1 MFHLPYLQGPDT
13 DRTLDS
19 CNLHCVPKEFQRYR
33 HQDLWTCVLQR
44 LRRRTA
50 YVKIPQMSE
59 LQQVFWKQRSHEG
72 HSLSLLPT
80 MYNTFRLLVTTSMSV
95 CVVAFYWSGI

>member
-1 MFHLPYLQGPDT
+1 MFHAPYLQCPDT

-44 LRRRTA
+44 LRRGTA
-50 YVKIPQMSE
+50 YVKISQMSE

-72 HSLSLLPT
+72 HPLSGRPAFSQQCIT
-80 MYNTFRLLVTTSMSV
+80 KFRLLVTTSMSV
-95 CVVAFYWSGI
+95 CVVPF